1 MSRRS
6 SRRPHPPTPDHLPGW
21 PYPPTPDHLPG
32 GPHPPT
38 PSNRHDRHSPDVP
51 AGVIFDLDGT
61 LVASEVLYATATEQI
76 LAPLGRSLRELTP
89 EERSR
94 IPGRAAVEN
103 MEFYRRKFGLEESAE
118 DLVRS
123 RVDRII
129 AMVEADGVR
138 VIPGTREFLEDLSTP
153 GVGALRLALASS
165 ASSRYVLKVLA
176 RTGLAPFFEVVKTGD
191 DCARVKPDPEIFLAA
206 ADGLGLPPSRCLVVE
221 DAHSGILAARAAG
234 MKVLAV
240 RSDYTLPEQ
249 SALADRVVEDFRGLG
264 RADVLAL
271 LDGGA

>member
-1 MSRRS
+1 MSRPPPE
-6 SRRPHPPTPDHLPGW
+6 RPHVRHPRSPG
-21 PYPPTPDHLPG
+21 
-32 GPHPPT
+32 
-38 PSNRHDRHSPDVP
+38 V
-51 AGVIFDLDGT
+51 GVIFDLDGT
-61 LVASEVLYATATEQI
+61 LVASEVLYFTATEQI
-76 LAPLGRSLRELTP
+76 LAPLGRSLRELTR

-138 VIPGTREFLEDLSTP
+138 VLPGTREFLADLRDGT
-153 GVGALRLALASS
+153 LRLALASS
-165 ASSRYVLKVLA
+165 ASSRYVLKVLE

-206 ADGLGLPPSRCLVVE
+206 ADGLGLPPARCLVVE

-249 SALADRVVEDFRGLG
+249 SALADRVVRDFRGLG
-264 RADVLAL
+264 CEDVLAL
-271 LDGGA
+271 LDGAA